1 MESATERSDCLIGGG
16 GEMGC
21 ASGKEIRNEL
31 RGAGDGALIPDNSFS
46 AFGTVFSSLPDLSE
60 VINA

>member
-1 MESATERSDCLIGGG
+1 
-16 GEMGC
+16 MGC